1 MYEGARMAGPLDSL
15 RVMQRRVCLWITGSF
30 KTSPRGAAETLA
42 GIPPIHLHVQKLVER
57 SHVTGAKEIW
67 CHPSQKPGAIWAS
80 PPSTWTLSTGS
91 PNPACAQGTCS
102 LDALS
107 LTL

>member
-15 RVMQRRVCLWITGSF
+15 RVMQRRACLWITGSF

-57 SHVTGAKEIW
+57 SHVRT
-67 CHPSQKPGAIWAS
+67 Q
-80 PPSTWTLSTGS
+80 
-91 PNPACAQGTCS
+91 S
-102 LDALS
+102 LQATHAFRRLVDGDHKYSVES
-107 LTL
+107 LQHRIKGNLV